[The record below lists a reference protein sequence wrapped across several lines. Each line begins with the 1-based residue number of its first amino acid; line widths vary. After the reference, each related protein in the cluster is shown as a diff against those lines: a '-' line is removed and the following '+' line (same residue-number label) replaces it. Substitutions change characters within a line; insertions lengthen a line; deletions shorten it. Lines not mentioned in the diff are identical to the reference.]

1 MMNKVIFQ
9 IICLLMFGGW
19 ISPSLAQTKR
29 TVRIAQDES
38 YTDHVSLKKDSKDM
52 DLIVKFR
59 FDESNNALIVS
70 LMSYRDL
77 FVFHNDVR
85 YKQVVKNKKLR
96 PDRFP
101 YVVEA
106 DVEMKYR
113 LTKELRNQ
121 LTKPKKKHVFK
132 HWLEY
137 EGLQLQPTEYKM
149 VNDYIEQRFDILDK
163 DTLVSVSLRDIMVME
178 PSLSKKKSYDFFHYI
193 DLDRKYEVHIER
205 DPCLGREEEIE
216 AAGAMVENVRTSYEA
231 LKERYG
237 AMDYMSK
244 ETLVVLEEM
253 RMVLLEQ
260 FPRKEKTSVCPSV
273 REHWNVYN
281 CYVDSINGLE
291 QISIAFAKQQA
302 ALQIGADQILGVA
315 RIVDN
320 NVASWLVSTDV
331 VEKSDLVKR
340 CQVLIDGINQYLV
353 EDIVMDDE
361 QASALSVFRKAERYF
376 NTTCIQ
382 TKKKKK

>member
-9 IICLLMFGGW
+9 IICLLIFGGW
-19 ISPSLAQTKR
+19 ISPLLAQTKR
-29 TVRIAQDES
+29 TVRIAQDKS

-70 LMSYRDL
+70 LMSYRNL
-77 FVFHNDVR
+77 FVFYNDVR

-106 DVEMKYR
+106 DAEMKYR

-121 LTKPKKKHVFK
+121 LAKPKKKHVFK
-132 HWLEY
+132 NWLEY
-137 EGLQLQPTEYKM
+137 EGLQPQSAEYKM
-149 VNDYIEQRFDILDK
+149 VNDYIEQKFDILEK
-163 DTLVSVSLRDIMVME
+163 DTLVSVSLRDMMVME

-205 DPCLGREEEIE
+205 NPCLGREEEIE
-216 AAGAMVENVRTSYEA
+216 AASAMVENVRTSYEA

-237 AMDYMSK
+237 VMDYMSK

-253 RMVLLEQ
+253 RTVLLEQ
-260 FPRKEKTSVCPSV
+260 FPYKEKTSICPSV
-273 REHWNVYN
+273 RGHWDVYN
-281 CYVDSINGLE
+281 CYVDSIKQLE
-291 QISIAFAKQQA
+291 QISIAFEKQQA
-302 ALQIGADQILGVA
+302 VLQIGAEQILGVA

-331 VEKSDLVKR
+331 VEKTDLVKR
-340 CQVLIDGINQYLV
+340 CQVLIEGINQYLV
-353 EDIVMDDE
+353 EGVEMDEE
-361 QASALSVFRKAERYF
+361 QAVAVSVFRKAERYF
-376 NTTCIQ
+376 NTTCLQ
-382 TKKKKK
+382 NKKKKK

>member
-9 IICLLMFGGW
+9 IICLLIFGGW
-19 ISPSLAQTKR
+19 ISPLLAQTKR
-29 TVRIAQDES
+29 TVRIAQDKS

-70 LMSYRDL
+70 LMSYRNL
-77 FVFHNDVR
+77 FVFYNDVR

-106 DVEMKYR
+106 DAEMKYR

-121 LTKPKKKHVFK
+121 LAKPKKKHVFK
-132 HWLEY
+132 NWLEY
-137 EGLQLQPTEYKM
+137 EGLQPQPAEYKM
-149 VNDYIEQRFDILDK
+149 VNDYIEQKFDILEK
-163 DTLVSVSLRDIMVME
+163 DTLVSVSLRDMMVME

-205 DPCLGREEEIE
+205 NPCLGREEEIE
-216 AAGAMVENVRTSYEA
+216 AASAMVENVRTSYEA

-237 AMDYMSK
+237 IMDYMSK
-244 ETLVVLEEM
+244 ETLLVLEEM
-253 RMVLLEQ
+253 RTVLLEQ
-260 FPRKEKTSVCPSV
+260 FPYKEKTSICPSV
-273 REHWNVYN
+273 RGHWDVYN
-281 CYVDSINGLE
+281 CYVDSIKQLE
-291 QISIAFAKQQA
+291 QISIAFEKQQA
-302 ALQIGADQILGVA
+302 VLQIGAEQILGVA

-331 VEKSDLVKR
+331 VEKTDLVKR
-340 CQVLIDGINQYLV
+340 CQVLIEGINQYLV
-353 EDIVMDDE
+353 EGVEMDEE
-361 QASALSVFRKAERYF
+361 QAVAVSVFRKAERYF
-376 NTTCIQ
+376 NTTCLQ
-382 TKKKKK
+382 NKKKKK